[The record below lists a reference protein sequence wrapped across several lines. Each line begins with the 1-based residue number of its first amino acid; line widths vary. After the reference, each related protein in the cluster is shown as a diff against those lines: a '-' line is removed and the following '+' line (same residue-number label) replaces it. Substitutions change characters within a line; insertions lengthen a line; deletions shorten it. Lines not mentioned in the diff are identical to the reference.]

1 MEQRLPEESEP
12 VSLRGMI
19 IKPLGVT
26 GDGPLCSLWG
36 DKHSLDA
43 VVIYSNLGIH
53 FSVCVH
59 AWWGDLSSDGALV
72 RRKCSRV
79 L

>member
-36 DKHSLDA
+36 TTLFSA

-53 FSVCVH
+53 LSVCVH
-59 AWWGDLSSDGALV
+59 TWWGDLSSDGALV